1 MRFPELNHYLTGV
14 LVPVSALRSSHSCGI
29 GEFAD
34 LPQLGAWCREVG
46 LELIQILPVNDTG
59 TQSSPY
65 SALSAFAL
73 HPIYIRLQHLPEINE
88 CAPALAQKII
98 ALRNATDSATRVRFP
113 QVLSGKLEI
122 LKELFEQRRDAIVS
136 GDELRT
142 WIQANS
148 WIRLYALFRHLKDGN
163 NQLPWF
169 SWQTM
174 RDPSNAQID
183 ALWADPTT
191 LESLQFYA
199 WVQMRLEQQLIRAAG
214 ELEALG
220 VRLKGDLPILMD
232 ADSADV
238 WANRE
243 LFNLD
248 LRAGAPPDMFSDL
261 GQNWGFPI
269 YDWRAL
275 ERQEFRW
282 WKERLRQA
290 DKYFHAYRIDHV
302 LGFFRIW
309 AIAAGHSSGIL
320 GSFFPSSDITEEQ
333 LLAAGFGP
341 ARIRWLAEPHV
352 DRATID
358 GMLGTDA
365 AQLAGHCF
373 EQIGS
378 EDLYLFSRR
387 IAGERDIE
395 SLKLD
400 ESRREG
406 LLALFRD
413 RALIR
418 TGDARYAP
426 SWKFRDCSRYRNLT
440 EEEKARF
447 EKLVAKHGAES
458 ERIWEAQGLALL
470 SFMNTTVPMLTC
482 AEDLGVIPAA
492 VPRVLEQLGI
502 LGLRIPRWAREWS
515 VAGEPFVP
523 PWEYPFLTVCALS
536 VHDTTTMREWW
547 EAEPNRELFWNA
559 LGFDS
564 ECPPVYDQY
573 TARELVSS
581 VLEAGSA
588 ICVLQLQDFFALS
601 DELRV
606 TNSAEE
612 RVNVP
617 GTYNSYN
624 WTYRIQVTLEE
635 LMSHHA
641 WNGLLREIV
650 SHRSRRSST
659 WTRNRKK

>member
-34 LPQLGAWCREVG
+34 LPLLGTWCSEVG

-73 HPIYIRLQHLPEINE
+73 HPVYIRLQDLPEIKE
-88 CAPALAQKII
+88 CPPKLAQKIA
-98 ALRNATDSATRVRFP
+98 ALRAATDPAARVKFP
-113 QVLSGKLEI
+113 EVLSGKLEI
-122 LKELFEQRRDAIVS
+122 LKELFELCRDSIVS
-136 GDELRT
+136 GEELRT
-142 WIQANS
+142 WIQANA
-148 WIRLYALFRHLKDGN
+148 WIRLYAAFRHLKEKNDL
-163 NQLPWF
+163 LPWF

-174 RDPSNAQID
+174 RDPSVTQIET
-183 ALWADPTT
+183 LWADPATS
-191 LESLQFYA
+191 ESLQFYA

-232 ADSADV
+232 GDSADV
-238 WANRE
+238 WANRA

-309 AIAAGHSSGIL
+309 AIAARHSSGIL

-333 LLAAGFGP
+333 LLAADFDP
-341 ARIRWLAEPHV
+341 ARIRWLAEPHI

-358 GMLGTDA
+358 GVLGTDA
-365 AQLAGHCF
+365 TQLAAHCF
-373 EQIGS
+373 EQIRN
-378 EDLYLFSRR
+378 EDLYLFSGR

-395 SLKLD
+395 ALHLE

-406 LLALFRD
+406 LLALFRN

-418 TGDARYAP
+418 TGDTSYAP
-426 SWKFRDCSRYRNLT
+426 SWKFRDCSRYRSLSDA
-440 EEEKARF
+440 EKVRF
-447 EKLVAKHGAES
+447 EKLVAEHGAES
-458 ERIWEAQGLALL
+458 EEIWEKQGLALL

-492 VPRVLEQLGI
+492 VPRVLEHLGI
-502 LGLRIPRWAREWS
+502 LGLRIPRWARDWS
-515 VAGEPFVP
+515 AAGEPFVP
-523 PWEYPFLTVCALS
+523 PREYPFLTVCALS

-547 EAEPNRELFWNA
+547 ETEPTRELFWKA

-564 ECPPVYDQY
+564 ECPPVYDPS
-573 TARELVSS
+573 TAREIISG

-588 ICVLQLQDFFALS
+588 ICVLQVQDFFALS
-601 DELRV
+601 EALRIA
-606 TNSAEE
+606 NSAEE

-641 WNGLLREIV
+641 WNRLLRDIV
-650 SHRSRRSST
+650 SRRSRRSST
-659 WTRNRKK
+659 WTTNRKK